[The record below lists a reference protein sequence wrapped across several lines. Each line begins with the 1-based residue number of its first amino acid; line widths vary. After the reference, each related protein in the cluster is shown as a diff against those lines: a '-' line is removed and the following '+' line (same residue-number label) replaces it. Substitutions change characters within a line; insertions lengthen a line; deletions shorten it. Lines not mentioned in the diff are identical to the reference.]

1 MAFGFLAPSLII
13 FAVFFYLPF
22 FRLLD
27 WGRYKSQRGGL
38 SYRYV
43 GLEQYREILTGPEFK
58 DGFTHSLLFVLYTVP
73 AGLVL
78 GTLLAV
84 AAHRQLRGIKVFQAI
99 FSSTLA
105 SSVAVS
111 SVRRRCPASGR
122 TWGWHS

>member
-43 GLEQYREILTGPEFK
+43 GFSTMRY
-58 DGFTHSLLFVLYTVP
+58 H
-73 AGLVL
+73 A
-78 GTLLAV
+78 AV
-84 AAHRQLRGIKVFQAI
+84 QVTKIG
-99 FSSTLA
+99 
-105 SSVAVS
+105 
-111 SVRRRCPASGR
+111 
-122 TWGWHS
+122 